1 MKSVIHN
8 NKTYR
13 KLKFPGWDRNGSDSL
28 EGIGE
33 EGGTPTK
40 AWYVIGT
47 AQEEDGLLVCE
58 VGLAPI
64 FQEQLR
70 DQVGVSVSESI
81 QLSDADSFHCML
93 KPQETDLKI
102 LLLLNV
108 N

>member
-1 MKSVIHN
+1 M
-8 NKTYR
+8 
-13 KLKFPGWDRNGSDSL
+13 
-28 EGIGE
+28 
-33 EGGTPTK
+33 
-40 AWYVIGT
+40 IGT

-70 DQVGVSVSESI
+70 DQVGVSESI

-93 KPQETDLKI
+93 KPPETDLKI